1 MTNYMTFIRTETG
14 IRPVGIVE
22 GKDQAIGKLV
32 NIMVDMLLD
41 IMPEDFHD
49 DPHIGFTAPDYADPD
64 NPQAGISIQASNLT
78 SRYQTLTG
86 YALAAEDINEGRKT
100 NEEKR
105 SET

>member
-32 NIMVDMLLD
+32 NTMVDMLLD
-41 IMPEDFHD
+41 IVPEDFRGD
-49 DPHIGFTAPDYADPD
+49 SHIEFMAPDYADPD
-64 NPQAGISIQASNLT
+64 NPQAGISIQASNVT

-86 YALAAEDINEGRKT
+86 YALVAEDINEGRKT

-105 SET
+105 SDT

>member
-1 MTNYMTFIRTETG
+1 MANYMTFIRTETG

-32 NIMVDMLLD
+32 NVMVDMLLD
-41 IMPEDFHD
+41 IVPEDFHGD
-49 DPHIGFTAPDYADPD
+49 SHIGFTAPDYADPD
-64 NPQAGISIQASNLT
+64 NPQAGISIQASNVT

-86 YALAAEDINEGRKT
+86 YALVAEDINEGRKI

-105 SET
+105 SDT